1 MSKIVL
7 SCKLKVA
14 DIIKKRKSKFPFW
27 QNVSVGDILTL
38 THVID
43 RRSKEH
49 SGVRTMYASWIM
61 VKNERSLDELEF
73 STTELSEIGNYLEF
87 EQMD

>member
-7 SCKLKVA
+7 SCKLKVT
-14 DIIKKRKSKFPFW
+14 DIVKNRKSKFPFW
-27 QNVSVGDILTL
+27 QNISVGDILTL
-38 THVID
+38 AHVID
-43 RRSKEH
+43 RRSKQH
-49 SGVRTMYASWIM
+49 SGVRKMYASWIM